1 VRKLFVLVI
10 LIIAYTGGF
19 LSTPVYADN
28 VELPSWF
35 FTQDG
40 VVGVSDMDMD
50 AEEALKQAIVRALF
64 VQAVS
69 EGVELSSVYELY
81 YHMENGRRDAI
92 DNQKSHCLAE
102 FTAQLTDYDYE
113 VLDVFYT
120 EYDEAVVLLNVYHGN
135 DDGVQKNAEFNGSY
149 IYYFDGTLRDPEY
162 GDMLSLNTNT
172 PDEEVQSSAW
182 LAITEKSS
190 TTVYS
195 TTDEIKERLLEK
207 YYVYAQG
214 GDTPKNVVNQNTKH
228 GLWHC
233 FTDTFMQAM
242 SKFIPRKTV
251 LSSTN
256 RMISDFQSINDDSD
270 YSDKVQDLV
279 RLTYKTNVFCDI
291 LSLSC
296 DKLNLYIDWNITEAG
311 LADTIQ
317 SDCGH
322 AYNYEIEGYQAV
334 VGSDYSKAKNE
345 SERIALITAANEIAK
360 MAKFKISG
368 AVNDFSMME
377 NEDFYQRYCDTTQIS
392 TILMMRNVEHI
403 VVEEPEL
410 KNGVY
415 RSKIKTRVMRD
426 NIVPIKRK

>member
-1 VRKLFVLVI
+1 MRKLFVLVI

-317 SDCGH
+317 SDGGH

>member
-1 VRKLFVLVI
+1 MRKLFVLVI

-50 AEEALKQAIVRALF
+50 AEKALKQAIVRALF

-172 PDEEVQSSAW
+172 PDEEVPSSAW

-317 SDCGH
+317 SDGGH

-415 RSKIKTRVMRD
+415 RAKIKTRVMRD